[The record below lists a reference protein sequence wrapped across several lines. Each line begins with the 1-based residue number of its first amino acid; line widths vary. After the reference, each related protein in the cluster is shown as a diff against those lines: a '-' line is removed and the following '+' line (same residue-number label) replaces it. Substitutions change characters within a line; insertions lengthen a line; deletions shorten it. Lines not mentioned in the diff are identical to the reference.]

1 MDTYLTRAEACE
13 RLRISRD
20 TFRKLVRDGV
30 IKAHRTSAAPYGHLR
45 VSEQA
50 IADYL
55 ELQAA
60 AADRPA

>member
-20 TFRKLVRDGV
+20 TFRKLVKSGA
-30 IKAHRTSAAPYGHLR
+30 IQAHRTSDAPYGHLR

-55 ELQAA
+55 ERQAVA
-60 AADRPA
+60 GQSA